1 MTARHGIWIGW
12 MVRPDPLMSV
22 VWRLSALLTRRHAA
36 CFTEKEVHRDGVT
49 HDSH

>member
-1 MTARHGIWIGW
+1 MTARHGIWVGW

-22 VWRLSALLTRRHAA
+22 MGRLSALLTRRHTA
-36 CFTEKEVHRDGVT
+36 CVTEKEVHRDGVT

>member
-1 MTARHGIWIGW
+1 MTARHGIWAGW

-22 VWRLSALLTRRHAA
+22 AWRLSAQLTRRHAA
-36 CFTEKEVHRDGVT
+36 FFTENEVHRDGVT